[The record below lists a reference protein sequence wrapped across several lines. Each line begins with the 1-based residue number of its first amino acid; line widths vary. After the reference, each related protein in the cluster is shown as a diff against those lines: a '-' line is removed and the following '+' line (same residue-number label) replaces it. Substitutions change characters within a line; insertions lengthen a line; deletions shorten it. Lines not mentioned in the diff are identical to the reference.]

1 MKHAILACWLL
12 CLLVITNVEAQT
24 CTLTLNKSYDY
35 LSTGQSSI
43 LSYVGCTGGTVTWDH
58 GLGTGNNKTV
68 SPTATTTYSATCTPA
83 SGAPCSQSI
92 TVNFINCSVSASAS
106 PSIISSGQSTVL
118 SYTGCVGGSVDWVD
132 SRDNGIGSGNNLTVT
147 PTASITYIAQ
157 CNKDNGY
164 CLSYVTVTVSNCS
177 ITASASTTSV
187 NAGQSSI
194 LSYTGCT
201 GGTVSWDNGVGTG
214 NNKTVSPSA
223 TTTYTATCS
232 PAGGGSTCS
241 SSVRV
246 SVTPCSVI
254 ALASSTT
261 INAGQSTELVYENCT
276 NGTVS
281 WDHGAGTGNNLIVSP
296 SITTTYQA
304 TCTPTGGGTPC
315 TNSVT
320 VTVIPC
326 TLSLSAS
333 PASISTGQSSLLT
346 YTGCSNGTVTWS
358 NGLGSGN
365 NKTVTPSLTTT
376 YSATCTPS
384 GGGNSCTGSVS
395 VTVNSPCSI
404 GASASPSTINAG
416 QSTVLSYTGCSGGTV
431 SWDNGV
437 GTGNSKTVSPS
448 VTTTYV
454 ATCTPAGGGGTCSS
468 SVSVTVTACS
478 VLALASSTTINSG
491 QTTTLAYENCTNGT
505 VSWDQGAGNGNS
517 IVVSPSVTT
526 TYQAT
531 CTPRGGGSPCTSSV
545 TITVNTCGLSLSA
558 SPSTVNAGQNSVLTY
573 TGCSNGTVSWDNGLG
588 TGNSKTVSPTL
599 TTTYSATCTPTGG
612 GNVCTSSVTVTVSSC
627 NFTVTASP
635 STINAGQSSV
645 LSYSGCSNGTVSWD
659 NGLGSGNSKTVSPSA
674 TTTYQATCTPTGGGT
689 PCTSSITIS
698 VVACNL
704 TASANPANI
713 NAGQSSALTYT
724 GCTNGTVSWSDGLG
738 SGNTKSVTPSSTTT
752 YSVTCTPSGGGSPC
766 TSSVTVTV
774 SSCNFTVT
782 ASPSTINAGQ
792 NSVLSYSGCSN
803 GTVSWDNGLG
813 SGNSKTVS
821 PSATT
826 TYQATCTPT
835 GGGTPCTSSITV
847 TVNTCNLTLSASP
860 ATINA
865 GQSSVLTYTGCS
877 NGTVSW
883 DNGLGTGNSKT
894 VSPTLT
900 TTYSATCTPTGGGNV
915 CTNSV
920 VVTVNSCNF
929 TLSASPS
936 TINAGQSSVLS
947 YSGCNG
953 GTVTWNNGLGTG
965 NSKTVTPVITTT
977 YSATCAPN
985 GGGSF
990 CTSLVIVTVNACS
1003 IAVNASPST
1012 INAGQSSV
1020 LTYTGCS
1027 NGTVS
1032 WDNGIGT
1039 GNSKTVSP
1047 SATTTYTGT
1056 CTPTGGGT
1064 PCTNSVTITVNALP
1078 CSLTT
1083 SATSTTINTG
1093 VSTVLS
1099 YSGCTGGTVT
1109 WNNGLGTGNTK
1120 TVSPSTTT
1128 VYQATCVPAGGGS
1141 SCTSS
1146 LTITVHDCSFT
1157 TSASS
1162 ATINAGQSA
1171 VLSYTGCTYGL
1182 VSWDHGVGT
1191 GNDKIVSPSVTTTYL
1206 AVCAPKEGG
1215 STCTEFLTV
1224 TVIPCNL
1231 NASASSVNINAG
1243 QSSVLTY
1250 TGCSNGTVTWDN
1262 GLGTGNNKTVTP
1274 SSTTTYLATCIP
1286 NGGGAS
1292 CSSSVTI
1299 TVSTCNFIVG
1309 ASPANLNAGQSS
1321 VVSYTGCSNGTVSW
1335 DNGLGSGNSKTVSPS
1350 ATTTYQATCTP
1361 TGGGTPCTSSITV
1374 TVNTCNLTLYAS
1386 PATINAGQSSALT
1399 YTGCTNGTVS
1409 WSDGL
1414 GSGNTK
1420 SVTPS
1425 STTTYSVTCTP
1436 SGGGSPCTSS
1446 VTVNVNSCNF
1456 SVGASPSS
1464 INTGQNSILSYSG
1477 CANGAVSWDNG
1488 VGNGN
1493 NLTVNPTVTTT
1504 YQATCT
1510 PNSGGTPCTSSIT
1523 VTVNGCSLSAS
1534 ASPSAINAG
1543 QNAVLTY
1550 SGCSNGTV
1558 SWDNGLGT
1566 GNNKPVNPSVTT
1578 TYIATCTPN
1587 GGGTPCTSSVTI
1599 QVDGCTLSASAN
1611 PSTLNAGQRTIL
1623 TYTGCANGTVSWDN
1637 GLGTG
1642 STQTVSPSVTT
1653 TYKATCTPSG
1663 GGTPCTSLVTV
1674 TVTSCNLTTS
1684 TTLSS
1689 LNAGQSALLT
1699 YTGCENGTVS
1709 WDNGVGSGNN
1719 KTVNPSATT
1728 TYVATCT
1735 PTGGGNACTSSI
1747 TISVNPCT
1755 IGSTASPATINAG
1768 QSSIL
1773 TYTGCPN
1780 GTVSWDNGIGAGNA
1794 KTVSPT
1800 VTTTYIAS
1808 CTPDGGGTPCTSP
1821 VTVNVIQCSISS
1833 AVSPSRIN
1841 VGQSATLSY
1850 TGCPNGTVSWDNG
1863 LGSGNTKMVMPTT
1876 TTTYRATCIPAG
1888 GGNSCTEDV
1897 TLTVTPAPIAIS
1909 SSSVKKPSCVDV
1921 QNGSLTLT
1929 LDRRIVTGERIIRLT
1944 LSRNNSLVE
1953 TYLFEGPSFTTPET
1967 LGAGTY
1973 SVLIETLIGSSPSAQ
1988 TTASITI
1995 ANPDPVTFSLTK
2007 TDVNCFG
2014 GADGKVEILAAGG
2027 TGVYA
2032 YQLAAAG
2039 TAGFANGNRHLL
2051 TDRLPGTY
2059 TLQVFDSNNCSA
2071 GSQSITV
2078 SQPTGAV
2085 VLTKVSQKDPRGFE
2099 TKDGQAVV
2107 QVAGGTPGYTFEWLD
2122 ETDNSYGT
2130 GVTTGTT
2137 NKNSTLRGGTYRVRV
2152 YDARYSLATQ
2162 KGGCSSVVSFS
2173 LTEPPII
2180 EARIDLTSAVS
2191 CFGKK
2196 DGVILVTPK
2205 GGVPFTKS
2213 TAYALSLQ
2221 SQSNPA
2227 IQIAPVRN
2235 SFGSLP
2241 AGLYTL
2247 TVTDSNEVSR
2257 TFSYSLAEPQK
2268 VISSVVSTKDL
2279 ACNGDKNGS
2288 IEIAAIGGN
2297 GGYTASWSNNAKGL
2311 KISNLSAGVYTG
2323 VVSDAKGCRSD
2334 ILYVSI
2340 NEPVRLEA
2348 AFKIK
2353 SPTCYSTCDGTIDAG
2368 ISGGVRPYSFVWDGR
2383 AEKATRLEKLCGGES
2398 LSFKVADANGCQLTK
2413 TAQIVQP
2420 TKIDLNLGSE
2430 RKVCQGQTVLLDA
2443 TNALA
2448 QSYRWTLPDSQTAN
2462 TPTLEAKQPGTYSL
2476 SVFDKTNCEFK
2487 STVAVKQ
2494 VQNTGKIRFA
2504 ATSTGPVDEPI
2515 VILNLSDPAPLTTD
2529 WITPATATILEK
2541 TAARLQ
2547 FSLPTLG
2554 DYTIGI
2560 KAAFAECELY
2570 QTKKITIVDAFP
2582 KQVQFDPG
2590 ELTLSVSPN
2599 PTVADVAVNLLF
2611 KMPTSFSMKLYA
2623 LNTPDTLLFEIQETD
2638 KTNYSTT
2645 INALPLNAGVYVLS
2659 VDVAGKIFSKRI
2671 IVVK

>member
-12 CLLVITNVEAQT
+12 CLLVVTNVGAQT

-43 LSYVGCTGGTVTWDH
+43 LSYVGCTGGTVAWDH

-106 PSIISSGQSTVL
+106 PSIISSGQSSVL

-132 SRDNGIGSGNNLTVT
+132 SRDNGIGSGNNLIVT

-177 ITASASTTSV
+177 ITASASTTSI

-214 NNKTVSPSA
+214 NNLTVTPST
-223 TTTYTATCS
+223 TTTYLATCTPS
-232 PAGGGSTCS
+232 GRGSSCS

-246 SVTPCSVI
+246 SVTPCAVI

-296 SITTTYQA
+296 SITTTYLA

-333 PASISTGQSSLLT
+333 PASTTTGQSSLLT
-346 YTGCSNGTVTWS
+346 YSGCSNGTVTWS

-365 NKTVTPSLTTT
+365 NKTVSPSLTTT

-384 GGGNSCTGSVS
+384 GGGNACSASVS
-395 VTVNSPCSI
+395 VTVSAACSI
-404 GASASPSTINAG
+404 GASASPSSINAG

-431 SWDNGV
+431 SWDNRLGN
-437 GTGNSKTVSPS
+437 GNSKTVSPS

-454 ATCTPAGGGGTCSS
+454 ATCTSAGGGGTCSS

-505 VSWDQGAGNGNS
+505 VSWDQGAGNGNT

-545 TITVNTCGLSLSA
+545 TVTVNTCGLSLSA

-588 TGNSKTVSPTL
+588 SGNSKIVSPTL

-612 GNVCTSSVTVTVSSC
+612 GNVCTGSVTVNVTSC
-627 NFTVTASP
+627 NFSVGASP
-635 STINAGQSSV
+635 SNINAGQSSV

-674 TTTYQATCTPTGGGT
+674 TTTYQATCTP
-689 PCTSSITIS
+689 
-698 VVACNL
+698 N
-704 TASANPANI
+704 
-713 NAGQSSALTYT
+713 
-724 GCTNGTVSWSDGLG
+724 
-738 SGNTKSVTPSSTTT
+738 
-752 YSVTCTPSGGGSPC
+752 GGGSPC
-766 TSSVTVTV
+766 TNSITITVNT
-774 SSCNFTVT
+774 CNLTLS

-792 NSVLSYSGCSN
+792 GSVLTYNGCSN
-803 GTVSWDNGLG
+803 GTVSWDNGVGL
-813 SGNSKTVS
+813 GNSKTVS
-821 PSATT
+821 PTLTT
-826 TYQATCTPT
+826 TYSATCTPT
-835 GGGTPCTSSITV
+835 GGGTPCTNTVTV
-847 TVNTCNLTLSASP
+847 TVNTCNFTIGANPATINAGQSTLLSYSGCVGGTVTWNSGLGTGNSKTVTPAITTTYSATCAPNGGGSFCTGSVTVTVNTCSIVISASP
-860 ATINA
+860 STINA

-883 DNGLGTGNSKT
+883 DNGLGTGNT
-894 VSPTLT
+894 
-900 TTYSATCTPTGGGNV
+900 
-915 CTNSV
+915 
-920 VVTVNSCNF
+920 
-929 TLSASPS
+929 
-936 TINAGQSSVLS
+936 
-947 YSGCNG
+947 
-953 GTVTWNNGLGTG
+953 
-965 NSKTVTPVITTT
+965 
-977 YSATCAPN
+977 
-985 GGGSF
+985 
-990 CTSLVIVTVNACS
+990 
-1003 IAVNASPST
+1003 
-1012 INAGQSSV
+1012 
-1020 LTYTGCS
+1020 
-1027 NGTVS
+1027 
-1032 WDNGIGT
+1032 
-1039 GNSKTVSP
+1039 KTVSP

-1056 CTPTGGGT
+1056 CTPTGGGS
-1064 PCTNSVTITVNALP
+1064 PCTNSVVVTVNPLP

-1093 VSTVLS
+1093 ISTILS
-1099 YSGCTGGTVT
+1099 YAGCTGGTVT

-1128 VYQATCVPAGGGS
+1128 VYQATCAPAGGGS

-1146 LTITVHDCSFT
+1146 LTITVHDCLFT

-1191 GNDKIVSPSVTTTYL
+1191 GNDKIVNPSVTTTYL

-1250 TGCSNGTVTWDN
+1250 TGCSNGTVSWDN
-1262 GLGTGNNKTVTP
+1262 GLGSGNTKTVTP
-1274 SSTTTYLATCIP
+1274 SSTTTYLATCTP
-1286 NGGGAS
+1286 TGGGAS
-1292 CSSSVTI
+1292 CTSSVTI

-1321 VVSYTGCSNGTVSW
+1321 VVSYTGCSNGTVNW
-1335 DNGLGSGNSKTVSPS
+1335 DNGLGSGNNKTVSPS

-1361 TGGGTPCTSSITV
+1361 NGGGSPCTNSITI
-1374 TVNTCNLTLYAS
+1374 TVNTCNLTLSAS
-1386 PATINAGQSSALT
+1386 PSTINAGQGSVLT
-1399 YTGCTNGTVS
+1399 YNGCSNGTVS

-1425 STTTYSVTCTP
+1425 GTTTYSVTCTP

-1446 VTVNVNSCNF
+1446 VTVTVTSCNF
-1456 SVGASPSS
+1456 SVGASSS
-1464 INTGQNSILSYSG
+1464 NINAGQSTVLSYTGCSG
-1477 CANGAVSWDNG
+1477 GTVSWDNG

-1493 NLTVNPTVTTT
+1493 GLTINPTVTTT
-1504 YQATCT
+1504 YVATCT
-1510 PNSGGTPCTSSIT
+1510 PNGGGTPCTSSIT
-1523 VTVNGCSLSAS
+1523 VTVNGCGLSAS

-1543 QNAVLTY
+1543 QNAILTY
-1550 SGCSNGTV
+1550 TGCSNGTV

-1566 GNNKPVNPSVTT
+1566 GNTKTVNPSFTT
-1578 TYIATCTPN
+1578 TYIATCVPS
-1587 GGGTPCTSSVTI
+1587 GGGNACTSSVTI

-1611 PSTLNAGQRTIL
+1611 PSTINAGQRTVL
-1623 TYTGCANGTVSWDN
+1623 TYTGCTNGTVSWDN

-1642 STQTVSPSVTT
+1642 TTQTVSPSVTT

-1674 TVTSCNLTTS
+1674 TVTSCNLSIS
-1684 TTLSS
+1684 TNLSS

-1699 YTGCENGTVS
+1699 YIGCENGTVS

-1735 PTGGGNACTSSI
+1735 PTGGGNACSSSI
-1747 TISVNPCT
+1747 TINVNPCT
-1755 IGSTASPATINAG
+1755 IGSTASPSTINAG

-1780 GTVSWDNGIGAGNA
+1780 GTVSWDNGIGTGNA
-1794 KTVSPT
+1794 KMVSPT
-1800 VTTTYIAS
+1800 ITTTYIAS
-1808 CTPDGGGTPCTSP
+1808 CIPDGGGTPCTSP
-1821 VTVNVIQCSISS
+1821 VTVNVIQCSINSS
-1833 AVSPSRIN
+1833 VSPSRIN
-1841 VGQSATLSY
+1841 VGQSATLTY

-1863 LGSGNTKMVMPTT
+1863 LGSGNAKTVMPTA
-1876 TTTYRATCIPAG
+1876 TTTYRATCIPTG

-1909 SSSVKKPSCVDV
+1909 NSSVKKPSCVDA

-1929 LDRRIVTGERIIRLT
+1929 LDRRIVIGERIIRLT
-1944 LSRNNSLVE
+1944 LSRNNSLVG
-1953 TYLFEGPSFTTPET
+1953 TYLFEGPSFTTPEI

-2014 GADGKVEILAAGG
+2014 GADGKIEILAAGG
-2027 TGVYA
+2027 TGAYS

-2039 TAGFANGNRHLL
+2039 TAVFANGNRHLL
-2051 TDRLPGTY
+2051 PDRLPGTY
-2059 TLQVFDSNNCSA
+2059 TLQVFDSNSCPSGN
-2071 GSQSITV
+2071 QSITV
-2078 SQPTGAV
+2078 SQPASAV
-2085 VLTKVSQKDPRGFE
+2085 ALTKVSQKDPRGFE

-2162 KGGCSSVVSFS
+2162 KGGCSSIFSFS

-2180 EARIDLTSAVS
+2180 EARIDLTSAIS

-2213 TAYALSLQ
+2213 TAYVLSLQ
-2221 SQSNPA
+2221 SQSNPS
-2227 IQIAPVRN
+2227 IQVSPVRN

-2288 IEIAAIGGN
+2288 IEIAATGGN

-2311 KISNLSAGVYTG
+2311 KISSLSGGMYTG
-2323 VVSDAKGCRSD
+2323 VVSDTKGCRSD

-2340 NEPVRLEA
+2340 NEPTRLEA
-2348 AFKIK
+2348 AFSIK

-2368 ISGGVRPYSFVWDGR
+2368 ISGGVRPYSFAWDGR
-2383 AEKATRLEKLCGGES
+2383 TEKATRLEKLCGGES

-2462 TPTLEAKQPGTYSL
+2462 TPTIEAKQPGMYSL

-2504 ATSTGPVDEPI
+2504 ATSTGPVNEPI

-2547 FSLPTLG
+2547 FSLPALG

-2599 PTVADVAVNLLF
+2599 PTVTDVAVNLLF
-2611 KMPTSFSMKLYA
+2611 KVPSMKLYA
-2623 LNTPDTLLFEIQETD
+2623 LNTPDTLLFETQETD
-2638 KTNYSTT
+2638 KTAYSTT
-2645 INALPLNAGVYVLS
+2645 INARPLSAGVYVLS